1 MYFVSTYL
9 IIFFTYMLKRIFK
22 PLEIYILSIAFFFS
36 VSFDRNLNLDDVE
49 DSPVKNLLENIHL
62 VLDSF
67 TNYEHPLGAIF
78 LIFILGLIIWDLL
91 GKDSRLLSDIYAI
104 ILSFAWLLELAS
116 MNLLLV
122 SPLKDPVLLLVEL
135 VLFVPIV
142 LIGFSWWY
150 WRLNHSSRLGKGKAA
165 ITFDK
170 KPTPFSYFAKIASV
184 VVSDTTEHGVC
195 ETDVARAL
203 RIMNG
208 FVVLDIFGL
217 TLSRAV
223 GLVIN

>member
-1 MYFVSTYL
+1 M
-9 IIFFTYMLKRIFK
+9 IKRILK
-22 PLEIYILSIAFFFS
+22 PLEIYILTTAFFFS
-36 VSFDRNLNLDDVE
+36 VSIDRNLNLEDVE
-49 DSPVKNLLENIHL
+49 ESPVKKLLENIHL
-62 VLDSF
+62 ILDSF

-78 LIFILGLIIWDLL
+78 LIFIIGLIIWGLL
-91 GKDSRLLSDIYAI
+91 GKESRLASHIHIYGI
-104 ILSFAWLLELAS
+104 ILSFSWFLELVS

-135 VLFVPIV
+135 VLFVPII

-150 WRLNHSSRLGKGKAA
+150 WRLNHLSRIGKGKEA

-170 KPTPFSYFAKIASV
+170 KPTPFSYFAKTASV

-195 ETDVARAL
+195 ETDVARAI
-203 RIMNG
+203 RILNG

-223 GLVIN
+223 GLVIS

>member
-1 MYFVSTYL
+1 MKVKIL
-9 IIFFTYMLKRIFK
+9 R
-22 PLEIYILSIAFFFS
+22 PLEVYILSIAFFFS
-36 VSFDRNLNLDDVE
+36 VSFDRNLNLDDVD
-49 DSPVKNLLENIHL
+49 DSPVKGFLENIHL
-62 VLDSF
+62 ILDSF

-78 LIFILGLIIWDLL
+78 LIFILGLIIWILL
-91 GKDSRLLSDIYAI
+91 GKQARFVTDVYATV
-104 ILSFAWLLELAS
+104 LSFAWLLELVS

-135 VLFVPIV
+135 VLFVPII

-150 WRLNHSSRLGKGKAA
+150 WRLNHQSRLGKGKSA

-170 KPTPFSYFAKIASV
+170 KPTPFSYFAKTASI

-195 ETDVARAL
+195 ETDIARAL

>member
-1 MYFVSTYL
+1 MKVKIL
-9 IIFFTYMLKRIFK
+9 R
-22 PLEIYILSIAFFFS
+22 PLEVYILSIAFFFS
-36 VSFDRNLNLDDVE
+36 VSFDRNLNLDDVD
-49 DSPVKNLLENIHL
+49 DSPVKGLLENIHL
-62 VLDSF
+62 ILDSF

-78 LIFILGLIIWDLL
+78 LIFILILIIWILL
-91 GKDSRLLSDIYAI
+91 GKQARFVTDVYATV
-104 ILSFAWLLELAS
+104 LSFAWLLELVS

-135 VLFVPIV
+135 VLFVPII

-150 WRLNHSSRLGKGKAA
+150 WRLNHQSRLGKGKAA

-170 KPTPFSYFAKIASV
+170 KPTPFSYFAKTASI

-195 ETDVARAL
+195 ETDIARAL

>member
-1 MYFVSTYL
+1 MKVKIL
-9 IIFFTYMLKRIFK
+9 R
-22 PLEIYILSIAFFFS
+22 PLEVYVLSIAFFFS
-36 VSFDRNLNLDDVE
+36 VSFDRNLNLEDVD
-49 DSPVKNLLENIHL
+49 DSPVKGFLENIHL
-62 VLDSF
+62 ILDSF

-78 LIFILGLIIWDLL
+78 LIFILGLIIWILL
-91 GKDSRLLSDIYAI
+91 GKQARFATDVYATV
-104 ILSFAWLLELAS
+104 LSFAWLLELVS

-135 VLFVPIV
+135 VLFVPII

-150 WRLNHSSRLGKGKAA
+150 WRLNHQSRLGEGKAA
-165 ITFDK
+165 ITFDR
-170 KPTPFSYFAKIASV
+170 KPTPFSYFAKTASI

-195 ETDVARAL
+195 ETDIARAL

-223 GLVIN
+223 GLVIK

>member
-1 MYFVSTYL
+1 MKVKIL
-9 IIFFTYMLKRIFK
+9 R
-22 PLEIYILSIAFFFS
+22 PLEVYILSIAFFFS
-36 VSFDRNLNLDDVE
+36 VSFDRNLNLDDVD
-49 DSPVKNLLENIHL
+49 DSPVKGFLENIHL
-62 VLDSF
+62 ILDSF

-78 LIFILGLIIWDLL
+78 LIFILGLIIWILL
-91 GKDSRLLSDIYAI
+91 GKHARFATDVYATV
-104 ILSFAWLLELAS
+104 LSFAWLLELVS

-135 VLFVPIV
+135 VLFVPII

-150 WRLNHSSRLGKGKAA
+150 WRLNHQSRLGKGKAA

-170 KPTPFSYFAKIASV
+170 KPTPFSYFAKTASI

-195 ETDVARAL
+195 ETDTARAL

-223 GLVIN
+223 GLVIS

>member
-1 MYFVSTYL
+1 MKVKIL
-9 IIFFTYMLKRIFK
+9 R
-22 PLEIYILSIAFFFS
+22 PLEVYVLSIAFFFS
-36 VSFDRNLNLDDVE
+36 VSFDRNLNLDDVD
-49 DSPVKNLLENIHL
+49 DSPVKGFLENIHL
-62 VLDSF
+62 ILDSF

-78 LIFILGLIIWDLL
+78 LIFILGLIIWILL
-91 GKDSRLLSDIYAI
+91 GKQARFVTDVYATV
-104 ILSFAWLLELAS
+104 LSFAWLLELAS

-135 VLFVPIV
+135 VLFVPII

-150 WRLNHSSRLGKGKAA
+150 WRLNHQSRLGEGKAA
-165 ITFDK
+165 ITFDR
-170 KPTPFSYFAKIASV
+170 KPTPFSYFAKTASI

-195 ETDVARAL
+195 ETDIARAL

-223 GLVIN
+223 GLVIK

>member
-1 MYFVSTYL
+1 M
-9 IIFFTYMLKRIFK
+9 IKRIFK

-36 VSFDRNLNLDDVE
+36 VSFDRNLNLDDVD
-49 DSPVKNLLENIHL
+49 DSPVKNLLESIHL

-78 LIFILGLIIWDLL
+78 LIFILCLIIWGLS
-91 GKDSRLLSDIYAI
+91 GKDSRLLSDVYAI

-150 WRLNHSSRLGKGKAA
+150 WRLNHLSRLGKGKAA

-170 KPTPFSYFAKIASV
+170 KPTPFSYFAKTASV

-223 GLVIN
+223 GLVIS

>member
-1 MYFVSTYL
+1 MKVKIL
-9 IIFFTYMLKRIFK
+9 R
-22 PLEIYILSIAFFFS
+22 PLEVYILSIAFFFS
-36 VSFDRNLNLDDVE
+36 VSFDRNLNLDDVD
-49 DSPVKNLLENIHL
+49 DSPVKGLLENIHL
-62 VLDSF
+62 ILDSF

-78 LIFILGLIIWDLL
+78 LIFILILIIWILL
-91 GKDSRLLSDIYAI
+91 GKQARFVTDVYATV
-104 ILSFAWLLELAS
+104 LSFAWLLELVS

-135 VLFVPIV
+135 VLFVPII

-150 WRLNHSSRLGKGKAA
+150 WRLNHQSRLGKGKAA

-170 KPTPFSYFAKIASV
+170 KPTPFSYFAKTASI

-195 ETDVARAL
+195 ETDTARAL

-223 GLVIN
+223 GLVIS

>member
-1 MYFVSTYL
+1 M
-9 IIFFTYMLKRIFK
+9 IKRIFK

-49 DSPVKNLLENIHL
+49 DSAVKNLLENIHL

-78 LIFILGLIIWDLL
+78 LIFILFLIIWGLL
-91 GKDSRLLSDIYAI
+91 GKDSRLLSDVYAI

-170 KPTPFSYFAKIASV
+170 KPTPFSYFAKTASV
-184 VVSDTTEHGVC
+184 VVSDTTEHGIC

-223 GLVIN
+223 GLVIS

>member
-1 MYFVSTYL
+1 MKVKIL
-9 IIFFTYMLKRIFK
+9 R
-22 PLEIYILSIAFFFS
+22 PLEVYILSIAFFFS
-36 VSFDRNLNLDDVE
+36 VSFDRNLNLDDV
-49 DSPVKNLLENIHL
+49 DNSPVKGFLENIHL
-62 VLDSF
+62 ILDSF
-67 TNYEHPLGAIF
+67 TNYEHPLGASF
-78 LIFILGLIIWDLL
+78 LIFILGLIIWILL
-91 GKDSRLLSDIYAI
+91 GKQARFLTDVYATV
-104 ILSFAWLLELAS
+104 LSFAWLLELVS

-135 VLFVPIV
+135 VLFVPII

-150 WRLNHSSRLGKGKAA
+150 WRLNHQSRLGKGKAA

-170 KPTPFSYFAKIASV
+170 KPTPFSYFAKTASI

-195 ETDVARAL
+195 ETDSARAL

>member
-1 MYFVSTYL
+1 M
-9 IIFFTYMLKRIFK
+9 IKRLLR

-36 VSFDRNLNLDDVE
+36 ISFDRNLNLDNVE
-49 DSPVKNLLENIHL
+49 DSPVKKILEYIHL
-62 VLDSF
+62 SLDSF
-67 TNYEHPLGAIF
+67 TNYDHPLGALFFIF
-78 LIFILGLIIWDLL
+78 VIGLIIWILL
-91 GKDSRLLSDIYAI
+91 GKESRQASDIYGI
-104 ILSFAWLLELAS
+104 ILSLIWFIELVS

-150 WRLNHSSRLGKGKAA
+150 WRLNHLSRIGKGKAA
-165 ITFDK
+165 ISFNK
-170 KPTPFSYFAKIASV
+170 KPTPFSYFAKTASV
-184 VVSDTTEHGVC
+184 VVNDTTEHGVC
-195 ETDVARAL
+195 ETDVARFL
-203 RIMNG
+203 RIING

-223 GLVIN
+223 GLVIS

>member
-1 MYFVSTYL
+1 MKVKIL
-9 IIFFTYMLKRIFK
+9 R
-22 PLEIYILSIAFFFS
+22 PLEVYILSIAFFFS
-36 VSFDRNLNLDDVE
+36 VSFDRNLNLDDVD
-49 DSPVKNLLENIHL
+49 DSPVKGLLENIHL
-62 VLDSF
+62 ILDSF

-78 LIFILGLIIWDLL
+78 LIFILILIIWILL
-91 GKDSRLLSDIYAI
+91 GKQARFVTDVYATV
-104 ILSFAWLLELAS
+104 LSFAWLLELVS

-135 VLFVPIV
+135 VLFVPII

-150 WRLNHSSRLGKGKAA
+150 WRLNHQSRLGKGKAA

-170 KPTPFSYFAKIASV
+170 KPTPFSYFAKTASI

-195 ETDVARAL
+195 ETDTARAL

>member
-1 MYFVSTYL
+1 M
-9 IIFFTYMLKRIFK
+9 IKRIFK

-49 DSPVKNLLENIHL
+49 DSSVKNLLENIHF

-78 LIFILGLIIWDLL
+78 LIFILCLIIWGLS
-91 GKDSRLLSDIYAI
+91 GKDSRLLSDVYAI

-150 WRLNHSSRLGKGKAA
+150 WRLNHLSRLGKGKAA

-170 KPTPFSYFAKIASV
+170 KPTPFSYFAKTASV

-223 GLVIN
+223 GLVIS